1 MSILATELEWPEGTK
16 FFEIRCRLGILGVD
30 GEDANKAPDVK
41 TLGGTVRITPRT
53 QAGRIRLLEPDG
65 KYRVVVTPPLTFA
78 INESTGRLVNTADYT
93 EGVWVVDPASDTID
107 PKDFTYSAVVT
118 PKVGS
123 PFTVE
128 FDGSAAVDGVY
139 DLANG
144 APVAPSKGASLLES
158 RIAKLEQEGALQ
170 DISGLA
176 TKEEMDSL
184 VYMTGEVRLV
194 EGIPER
200 IEVEYRIL
208 SSAPQE
214 NAWWAQDV
222 VKEGVFTVKTSEFA
236 EGYVYDEIDYSVSSV
251 QGMYDDA
258 RVDLLEKSTTGIIT
272 RLARYSWSLDTHEV
286 EDVNRNTTPIPE
298 GESSPA
304 KALYDLVV
312 KRLKEIEEKERAEI
326 PEAAVIVHG
335 STGRSLLAEVNS
347 RHILSDGSAGPLS
360 NVIERVDFE
369 GSGSDRSLILSVSD
383 GRKIPLHMEVPDIT
397 LRHPVADS
405 GLKETPM
412 SVVFE
417 KGGNERRVELSGA
430 IGSVVYAPNFQNYI
444 HKPFLQV
451 ECIVHD
457 GMGLGD
463 PSHEVITIPL
473 PTHLDP
479 DDGGMRLRVDVSTP
493 PNVSPYK
500 VAVPLVNPSGE
511 NGDPI
516 EATIELY
523 GNVVSA
529 RWVDAPSDN
538 LFAVVPGAYLGS
550 WGRPDVSY
558 PGVIPIDSDHDE
570 LGGGGDAGP
579 FTPNTLGEMRLP
591 ARSYVELDVSTST
604 ATATFP
610 EIASSGLMMTVCVI
624 GPPENLLFPE
634 GTVNI
639 GHPSPVGGLSFA
651 TLLKRANGDWCVI
664 WTQLTPTEGA

>member
-30 GEDANKAPDVK
+30 GEDDDKAPDVK

-53 QAGRIRLLEPDG
+53 QEGRIRILEPDG
-65 KYRVVVTPPLTFA
+65 KYRVVVTPTLTFA

-93 EGVWVVDPASDTID
+93 EGVWVVDPSSDTVD
-107 PKDFTYSAVVT
+107 PKGFTYSAVVT

-128 FDGSAAVDGVY
+128 FDGSVAIDGVY

-144 APVAPSKGASLLES
+144 VTVAPSRGTSLLES
-158 RIAKLEQEGALQ
+158 RIAKLEQGGALP
-170 DISGLA
+170 DVSGLA
-176 TKEEMDSL
+176 TKEEVDSL

-194 EGIPER
+194 EEIPER
-200 IEVEYRIL
+200 IELQYKVL
-208 SSAPQE
+208 SAPPG
-214 NAWWAQDV
+214 NRWWTQDV

-236 EGYVYDEIDYSVSSV
+236 EGYVYDEIECRATVVPDIEYGVS
-251 QGMYDDA
+251 
-258 RVDLLEKSTTGIIT
+258 VDLFEKSTTGLKKL
-272 RLARYSWSLDTHEV
+272 LAHYRWANGIHEV
-286 EDVNRNTTPIPE
+286 RDASGKKTPIPE

-312 KRLKEIEEKERAEI
+312 KRLKEIEERERAEI
-326 PEAAVIVHG
+326 PEAAVFAHN
-335 STGRSLLAEVNS
+335 SEGRSLLAEVKS

-369 GSGSDRSLILSVSD
+369 GSGRDRSLVLSVSD
-383 GRKIPLHMEVPDIT
+383 GRKIPLPMEVPDIT
-397 LRHPVADS
+397 LRELDDS

-412 SVVFE
+412 SVVFQ
-417 KGGNERRVELSGA
+417 KGYKEARVKLSGS
-430 IGSVVYAPNFQNYI
+430 IGSVVYAPDFQKLINN
-444 HKPFLQV
+444 PFLQV

-457 GMGLGD
+457 GMGKGS

-473 PTHLDP
+473 PTSLDS
-479 DDGGMRLRVDVSTP
+479 DDGGMHLDVDVSTP
-493 PNVSPYK
+493 PNVSPYR

-516 EATIELY
+516 KATIELY

-529 RWVDAPSDN
+529 RWVDVPSGN
-538 LFAVVPGAYLGS
+538 LFAVVPGAFLGS
-550 WGRPDVSY
+550 WGTPRVSY
-558 PGVIPIDSDHDE
+558 PGVIPIGSDHEE
-570 LGGGGDAGP
+570 LSGGGDAGP
-579 FTPNTLGEMRLP
+579 FTPSTLGEMSIP

-604 ATATFP
+604 ATAKFP
-610 EIASSGLMMTVCVI
+610 KIASSGLMMTVCVI
-624 GPPENLLFPE
+624 GPPENLSFPE

-664 WTQLTPTEGA
+664 WTQLPPTEGA